1 MCVCIYGMCIHAYEY
16 ILIYIYTYT
25 RKVQTYAYEHTLMDL
40 NLRTEAKPGLLR
52 FRPKPPLRCT
62 EAPKARNYTFIHEP
76 QTAKPLT

>member
-1 MCVCIYGMCIHAYEY
+1 MCVFMECVYTHMNTY
-16 ILIYIYTYT
+16 LYIYTYT